1 MSEQR
6 RAEGALASGD
16 QRLGALIEQVPA
28 IVYTAAF
35 GEEGRWS
42 FVSAQVERMLGW
54 TPEEWMA
61 DPRAWIRRIHPDD
74 RERVIEDEDPLQGP
88 GDQLRSEYRMVARDG
103 RVLWVR
109 DAATVIVGEGG
120 ELLMQG
126 LMLDVTDLK
135 RAEGDAL
142 ENEEKYRMLVET
154 SQDLIWAI
162 DLENRF
168 TFVNDAVQTHLR
180 LRARGDDRPAV
191 HRLPEARD
199 RPRATWRSRPTIPEG
214 EIPQRYETEALRK
227 DGMHGDPELQQRAS
241 CATARATS
249 WAPPAPARDVTEQRR
264 IEEAVAAKHLQLQ
277 SIIDNSPLV
286 IYAKDAEHR
295 YLIANRELRAACWGC
310 RPGTRW
316 AAPTTSCSARTRPP
330 SAPARGPEGA
340 RLGHGLRG
348 RGGAERRRPRA
359 RLPAAPLPA
368 ARGRRQRLRR
378 LRDRHRHHRAPR
390 ARGHAAGEARVV
402 GPDPAGDRR
411 GPARAARPADRGDR
425 ERAAGCRRSC

>member
-61 DPRAWIRRIHPDD
+61 DPRAWIKSIHPDD
-74 RERVIEDEDPLQGP
+74 RERVIEDEQPLQGP

-109 DAATVIVGEGG
+109 DVATVIVGEDG

-135 RAEGDAL
+135 RAEAAAL

-168 TFVNDAVQTHLR
+168 TFVNDAVRRIH
-180 LRARGDDRPAV
+180 GYEPEDDDRPAV
-191 HRLPEARD
+191 HRLPDARRSLARD
-199 RPRATWRSRPTIPEG
+199 AE
-214 EIPQRYETEALRK
+214 
-227 DGMHGDPELQQRAS
+227 
-241 CATARATS
+241 
-249 WAPPAPARDVTEQRR
+249 
-264 IEEAVAAKHLQLQ
+264 VAATILG
-277 SIIDNSPLV
+277 
-286 IYAKDAEHR
+286 
-295 YLIANRELRAACWGC
+295 RA
-310 RPGTRW
+310 
-316 AAPTTSCSARTRPP
+316 
-330 SAPARGPEGA
+330 
-340 RLGHGLRG
+340 
-348 RGGAERRRPRA
+348 
-359 RLPAAPLPA
+359 
-368 ARGRRQRLRR
+368 
-378 LRDRHRHHRAPR
+378 
-390 ARGHAAGEARVV
+390 
-402 GPDPAGDRR
+402 
-411 GPARAARPADRGDR
+411 
-425 ERAAGCRRSC
+425 